1 MNNKKLIDQI
11 DLKDKKVIIRL
22 DLNVPMKDG
31 KITNNKRI
39 VSALPTIKKA
49 YESGAKV
56 ILLSHLGRV
65 KEESDKATKT
75 LKPIAKELTKLLD
88 GKEVIFVPEAV
99 GKEVKEVV
107 KAMKSGEIV
116 LLENTRWEDLNNK
129 AESTNNPKLAKYW
142 ASLGEVFINDAFGTS
157 HRSHASNVGIASN
170 IAESGIGYLVQKEIE
185 MLSKAINHPA
195 KPAVAIIGGAKVSD
209 KIKTIDNLLKHVDR
223 VIIGGGMAFTFWKAQ
238 GLSVGKSLVELDQV
252 ELAKEYLKKYQDR
265 LILPIDAALS
275 VEFKNSKPIYNIY
288 NPLEIPENYMGLDI
302 GPKSIQ
308 LFKKELADAKTVI
321 WNGPLGVCEFKNY
334 SVGTQEIAKA
344 IGSLK
349 DAYTVVGGGDSV
361 AAIATLGLESEFSHI
376 STGGGACLAMLE
388 GNDLPGISAIQ
399 NQGEKS
405 RIAAEMLNP
414 AEVKIDVD
422 NNKKNEESTKELN
435 VNKEDKKED
444 EQAKTQTIDSDKS
457 DNSDKKEEKDKEDSS
472 NKENDSKEQKTEVI
486 DGK

>member
-65 KEESDKATKT
+65 KEESDKNTKT

-116 LLENTRWEDLNNK
+116 LLENTRWEDLNSK

-142 ASLGEVFINDAFGTS
+142 ASLGDVFINDAFGTS

-185 MLSKAINHPA
+185 MLSKAIDHPA
-195 KPAVAIIGGAKVSD
+195 KPAIAIVGGAKVSD

-265 LILPIDAALS
+265 LILPVDAALS
-275 VEFKNSKPIYNIY
+275 VEFKNSKPIYNTY

-308 LFKKELADAKTVI
+308 LFKKELANAKTVI

-388 GNDLPGISAIQ
+388 GNDLPGISVIQ
-399 NQGEKS
+399 NKGEKA
-405 RIAAEMLNP
+405 RIEAEMLNP

-422 NNKKNEESTKELN
+422 NNKKNEGSTKELN
-435 VNKEDKKED
+435 VNKDKKED
-444 EQAKTQTIDSDKS
+444 EQVKTQTID
-457 DNSDKKEEKDKEDSS
+457 SDKKEEKDKEDSS

>member
-1 MNNKKLIDQI
+1 
-11 DLKDKKVIIRL
+11 
-22 DLNVPMKDG
+22 
-31 KITNNKRI
+31 
-39 VSALPTIKKA
+39 
-49 YESGAKV
+49 
-56 ILLSHLGRV
+56 
-65 KEESDKATKT
+65 
-75 LKPIAKELTKLLD
+75 
-88 GKEVIFVPEAV
+88 
-99 GKEVKEVV
+99 
-107 KAMKSGEIV
+107 
-116 LLENTRWEDLNNK
+116 
-129 AESTNNPKLAKYW
+129 
-142 ASLGEVFINDAFGTS
+142 
-157 HRSHASNVGIASN
+157 
-170 IAESGIGYLVQKEIE
+170 
-185 MLSKAINHPA
+185 
-195 KPAVAIIGGAKVSD
+195 
-209 KIKTIDNLLKHVDR
+209 
-223 VIIGGGMAFTFWKAQ
+223 
-238 GLSVGKSLVELDQV
+238 
-252 ELAKEYLKKYQDR
+252 
-265 LILPIDAALS
+265 
-275 VEFKNSKPIYNIY
+275 
-288 NPLEIPENYMGLDI
+288 MGLDI

-444 EQAKTQTIDSDKS
+444 EQAKTQTIDSDKF